1 MPSETLQSCIVN
13 AATRLGTISTIASI
27 DFQARRAH
35 LVHDGRNLADICAD
49 RPQTS
54 IKLMEAP
61 APISESSYILL
72 VALSLPIE
80 TRLFRLRHRIAI
92 RKRAQQIARMV
103 TFISYNLQTKD
114 YDRFVASFSNPWKK
128 PDASERRR
136 PVNFVFR
143 CGFRRLAGTTRLLN
157 IPMVL
162 LAHLT
167 FTSAGA
173 ATIGVSSLAAA
184 LKPSIG

>member
-1 MPSETLQSCIVN
+1 MI
-13 AATRLGTISTIASI
+13 
-27 DFQARRAH
+27 
-35 LVHDGRNLADICAD
+35 HDGRNLADSALR
-49 RPQTS
+49 RPTANFYQINGS
-54 IKLMEAP
+54 ACPHLGIKLYCF
-61 APISESSYILL
+61 S
-72 VALSLPIE
+72 ALSLPIE
-80 TRLFRLRHRIAI
+80 TRLFRLRHRTAI

-103 TFISYNLQTKD
+103 TFISPIY
-114 YDRFVASFSNPWKK
+114 K
-128 PDASERRR
+128 PKTMTGLSLAFPILGKSLMLLSGR

-162 LAHLT
+162 WAHPT

>member
-27 DFQARRAH
+27 DFQAGRA
-35 LVHDGRNLADICAD
+35 LLIHDGRNLADSALR

-61 APISESSYILL
+61 APISESGYIACRHCHYRSRRDCSACAIELPFAS
-72 VALSLPIE
+72 VRSRSRAWSRSFPTIYKPKTMTGLSPAFPIPGKS
-80 TRLFRLRHRIAI
+80 LMHL
-92 RKRAQQIARMV
+92 
-103 TFISYNLQTKD
+103 SGG
-114 YDRFVASFSNPWKK
+114 
-128 PDASERRR
+128 

-143 CGFRRLAGTTRLLN
+143 CGFHRLAGTTRLLN
-157 IPMVL
+157 IPMVPW
-162 LAHLT
+162 AHLT